1 MDAAAANKAIVM
13 RYFDIIGGR
22 LAAPLEECFTP
33 DVRWHVPPSNPMIK
47 PNPACGIDGVM
58 QVLSSGVG
66 VYAPG
71 SLDVHL
77 EAVIADRH
85 DVAAQFTLNALLANG
100 AAYENRYFFRFR
112 MADGRIAE
120 VWEYLDT
127 LRQHELGALG

>member
-1 MDAAAANKAIVM
+1 MDAAAANKAIVL

-22 LAAPLEECFTP
+22 LAVPLAECFTP
-33 DVRWHVPPSNPMIK
+33 DARWHVPPSNPMIR

-66 VYAPG
+66 IYAPG
-71 SLDVHL
+71 SLDVRM

-85 DVAAQFTLNALLANG
+85 DVAAQFTLSALLANG
-100 AAYENRYFFRFR
+100 KPYENRYFFRFR
-112 MADGRIAE
+112 IADGRIAE

-127 LRQHELGALG
+127 LRQHELGALC

>member
-1 MDAAAANKAIVM
+1 MDAAAANKAMVM

-22 LAAPLEECFTP
+22 LAAPLEDCFTP

-71 SLDVHL
+71 SLDVRL

-100 AAYENRYFFRFR
+100 APYENRYFFRFR

>member
-1 MDAAAANKAIVM
+1 MYK
-13 RYFDIIGGR
+13 R
-22 LAAPLEECFTP
+22 
-33 DVRWHVPPSNPMIK
+33 
-47 PNPACGIDGVM
+47 
-58 QVLSSGVG
+58 Q
-66 VYAPG
+66 APG

-112 MADGRIAE
+112 MTEGRIAE

>member
-1 MDAAAANKAIVM
+1 MDAAAANKALVM

-33 DVRWHVPPSNPMIK
+33 DARWHVPPSNPMIK

-58 QVLSSGVG
+58 RVLGSGVG

-85 DVAAQFTLNALLANG
+85 DVAAQFTLNALLVNG

>member
-22 LAAPLEECFTP
+22 LAAPLEDCFTP

-100 AAYENRYFFRFR
+100 APYENRYFFRFR